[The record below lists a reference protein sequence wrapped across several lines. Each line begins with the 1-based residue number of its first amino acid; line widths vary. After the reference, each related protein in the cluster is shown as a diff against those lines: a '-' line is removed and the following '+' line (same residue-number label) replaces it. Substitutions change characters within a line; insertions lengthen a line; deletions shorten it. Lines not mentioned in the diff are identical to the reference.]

1 MHFPSISSTFRHSQA
16 IPGLS
21 LQLSHDAKGRCS
33 WPPAL
38 PQLQAMMFPSE
49 PQGIMDGVWHT
60 ECNLFLAKLCKIED
74 GYGWVVLSHIMSYH
88 VCHIWVSHMNYGQHM
103 WLGQSW
109 KVSGYPATRSSQC
122 AQTAMAELQCP
133 SAQSTSLDME
143 RVKTGGDVPRLK
155 ISEDPLTGGVLRS
168 LRSCSLE
175 DCAHMSK

>member
-38 PQLQAMMFPSE
+38 PQLQAMMLPSE
-49 PQGIMDGVWHT
+49 PQGIMDGVWDP
-60 ECNLFLAKLCKIED
+60 ECNLFLVKLCKIED

-155 ISEDPLTGGVLRS
+155 ISEDPQWSFSDVL
-168 LRSCSLE
+168 C
-175 DCAHMSK
+175 M